1 MKIKFIIFLSIIIC
15 LTHLRQAS
23 GQGIRGLITDTKEQ
37 PIPFSTIY
45 IKELKRGTTSNING
59 EFEIKLPEGNYT
71 LIIRNLGFKPATKKM
86 PVNKK
91 FVLLN
96 VTLEEQI
103 YQIKEVR
110 ISSKGEDPAYA
121 IMRKAIGLAPY
132 HLSQVKHYTAEVYLK
147 GSIKI
152 RKIPKIFKKAMEKEE
167 TNIRVGVTYV
177 EESLNEIQFNAPDK
191 YDQRV
196 ISFSTSFPENVD
208 VNPMGFIKSSLYQP
222 TIDMAISPLAPNAF
236 SHYKFRYEGVTFE
249 SDYSIN
255 KIKVIPRRKSQQ
267 LFSGYIY
274 IVDDLWNIYSADL
287 VQETF
292 VGPYRIK
299 QIYSPVEEFVWLPV
313 SHNIE
318 VDASVIG
325 IKINIKFAGSVKYS
339 GITINEQLKHSVA
352 FREIEEK
359 YTDTVAY
366 QTPKEQEPS
375 KSTRKIENIL
385 NKEEMTTRDMIKLA
399 RLSKQESEKLKKKE
413 EKTLEIEEKTTY
425 EIEKDADKKD
435 SIYWTRIR
443 PVPLTKDEIFGY
455 KIRDSVELAV
465 SGKPDESDTTTDG
478 KKRKAKLLESLLGG
492 KTFYSKDSALTFHYN
507 GLLGLNNVGFNTVDG
522 WSFHQGFSMTKKFKS
537 GRFYRISPT
546 VGYAFNSKVIIWKIE
561 NQLSYAPLNRGKVF
575 LEFGEGTNDFNSEYG
590 MNPGLN
596 TISSLYFR
604 KNYIKLFEQTFLN
617 LKNELD
623 LANGVQLITHFN
635 YSDRNHIE
643 NSTDF
648 SFFYRETREYS
659 DNLPDNPYLSD
670 YPLYDQ
676 KSVSFTL
683 NINYTPQYFYRVKN
697 GVKTMVN
704 SVYPTFRIIYTK
716 GVKDIFQS
724 SADFDY
730 LEFGM
735 DQTVDLGIFSELG
748 WNVKTGRYLNQKH
761 IHFPDFKHF
770 NTQEIPVRFN
780 GFQNAFMLLE
790 YYRYS
795 TPEYFI
801 EAHLQYS
808 TPFLVLKRLPFFSQR
823 LWRENLYAGY
833 LHLPDFNHYME
844 LGYGLSDI
852 FLVADAGIF
861 FGFENGKY
869 RRLGLKVNFK
879 FGD

>member
-1 MKIKFIIFLSIIIC
+1 
-15 LTHLRQAS
+15 
-23 GQGIRGLITDTKEQ
+23 
-37 PIPFSTIY
+37 
-45 IKELKRGTTSNING
+45 
-59 EFEIKLPEGNYT
+59 
-71 LIIRNLGFKPATKKM
+71 
-86 PVNKK
+86 
-91 FVLLN
+91 
-96 VTLEEQI
+96 
-103 YQIKEVR
+103 
-110 ISSKGEDPAYA
+110 
-121 IMRKAIGLAPY
+121 MRKAIGLAPY
-132 HLSQVKHYTAEVYLK
+132 HLNQVKHYTAEVYLK
-147 GSIKI
+147 GSIKLK
-152 RKIPKIFKKAMEKEE
+152 KIPKIFKKAMEKEE

-177 EESLNEIQFNAPDK
+177 GESLNEIQFNAPDK
-191 YDQRV
+191 YDQKV
-196 ISFSTSFPENVD
+196 ISFNTSFPENVD

-236 SHYKFRYEGVTFE
+236 THYKFRYEGGTSE
-249 SDYSIN
+249 GDYSIN

-287 VQETF
+287 IQETF

-339 GITINEQLKHSVA
+339 DITINEQLKHSVV
-352 FREIEEK
+352 FKEIEEK
-359 YTDTVAY
+359 YTDTTTY
-366 QTPKEQEPS
+366 PTPREQEQS
-375 KSTRKIENIL
+375 KSTRKIEKIL
-385 NKEEMTTRDMIKLA
+385 NKEDMTTRDMIKLA
-399 RLSKQESEKLKKKE
+399 RLSKQESDKLKKKE
-413 EKTLEIEEKTTY
+413 EKSLEIEEKTMY

-435 SIYWTRIR
+435 SIYWESIR
-443 PVPLTKDEIFGY
+443 PIPLTKDEIFGY
-455 KIRDSVELAV
+455 KIKDSIELAV
-465 SGKPDESDTTTDG
+465 SGKPDESDTTNDG
-478 KKRKAKLLESLLGG
+478 EKRKTKLLESLLGG

-522 WSFHQGFSMTKKFKS
+522 WSIHQGFSMTKKITS

-546 VGYAFNSKVIIWKIE
+546 VGYAFNRKAIIWKIE
-561 NQLSYAPLNRGKVF
+561 NQLSYAPLNRGKVV
-575 LEFGEGTNDFNSEYG
+575 LKFGKGTNDFNSESG
-590 MNPGLN
+590 MSPGLN

-617 LKNELD
+617 LKNEFD

-659 DNLPDNPYLSD
+659 ANLPDNPYLSV

-683 NINYTPQYFYRVKN
+683 NINYTPQYFYRVRN

-704 SVYPTFRIIYTK
+704 SIYPTFRIIYTK

-735 DQTVDLGIFSELG
+735 YQTVDLGIFSELG
-748 WNVKTGRYLNQKH
+748 WNVKTGRYLNQKL

-770 NTQEIPVRFN
+770 NTNDIPVQFN

-795 TPEYFI
+795 TPKYFI

-808 TPFLVLKRLPFFSQR
+808 TFLLVLKRLPFFSRR
-823 LWRENLYAGY
+823 LWGENLYARY

-869 RRLGLKVNFK
+869 SRLGLRINFK